1 MKQLRM
7 IHEDILWGI
16 PLKGAT
22 LAWLRVLTQ
31 VSDLQEEEAAGWTYH
46 RSGAGCQAQL
56 PRSGP

>member
-1 MKQLRM
+1 M
-7 IHEDILWGI
+7 INEDILWGI
-16 PLKGAT
+16 PFKGAT

-31 VSDLQEEEAAGWTYH
+31 VSERQEEEAAGWTYH